1 MRTGWF
7 EKITKMS
14 LISLD
19 RWRGKVAI
27 VTGAS
32 AGIGAAIAEQL
43 VEQGLQVV
51 GLARRVERVEELAKK
66 LKGKKGKL
74 HGVKADISKEEDILN
89 AFKWTSDNL
98 GPVHILVNNAGLTQK
113 TNLTTEGDTE
123 KWRKIFDTNVMGL
136 CIATREAVKIMQAK
150 KIDGHVIHI
159 NSTTGHRVPNL
170 PGRNV
175 YPASKHCVTAL
186 TETLRHELRHLGLK
200 VKITV
205 KNVAPFGGC
214 LWLLKFQ
221 SVSPGRCATE
231 FGNVTDPKILE
242 QMKNVPRLKPE
253 NVANAVLYVLSTPP
267 DVQVPELTIQ
277 AMGDEF

>member
-1 MRTGWF
+1 
-7 EKITKMS
+7 
-14 LISLD
+14 
-19 RWRGKVAI
+19 
-27 VTGAS
+27 
-32 AGIGAAIAEQL
+32 
-43 VEQGLQVV
+43 VV

-214 LWLLKFQ
+214 L
-221 SVSPGRCATE
+221 
-231 FGNVTDPKILE
+231 
-242 QMKNVPRLKPE
+242 
-253 NVANAVLYVLSTPP
+253 
-267 DVQVPELTIQ
+267 
-277 AMGDEF
+277 

>member
-1 MRTGWF
+1 
-7 EKITKMS
+7 MS
-14 LISLD
+14 PISLD

-32 AGIGAAIAEQL
+32 SGIGAAIAEQL
-43 VEQGLQVV
+43 VEEGLQVV

-214 LWLLKFQ
+214 L
-221 SVSPGRCATE
+221 
-231 FGNVTDPKILE
+231 
-242 QMKNVPRLKPE
+242 
-253 NVANAVLYVLSTPP
+253 
-267 DVQVPELTIQ
+267 
-277 AMGDEF
+277 

>member
-1 MRTGWF
+1 
-7 EKITKMS
+7 MS
-14 LISLD
+14 PISLD
-19 RWRGKVAI
+19 RWKGKVAI

-200 VKITV
+200 VKIT
-205 KNVAPFGGC
+205 
-214 LWLLKFQ
+214 